1 MNTKKLTA
9 GFLGLIM
16 AAAMAQA
23 ENKNFSIPLSNTV
36 NLDMIWIEPGTF
48 MMGSPENEMG
58 RQNWGEDLHEVT
70 LSQGFWLGKYEVTQA
85 QYKIIM
91 GDNPTSGMNYG
102 VGSNY
107 PVYYMTWK
115 EATNFCAKLTEIE
128 RTAGRLP
135 KGYEY
140 TLPTSEQWEYACRA
154 ETTTAF
160 NNGTNIAKKDESE
173 YETCPN
179 LEPLAWY
186 MSNSGRRT
194 HPVGLKQPNAWGL
207 YDMHGNVDEA
217 CIDEMYSG
225 NYNCRGGWFGMGAM
239 YARSAYRMSTGPNER
254 SVGTG
259 FRVALVRN
267 VPEEPSKIE
276 YTVSNEE
283 LILNFTGELY
293 ESDDAV
299 NWTKVESAVSPYKVK
314 IGDRKQFFTFKEGS
328 SVDPVDPSDPEDQVL
343 PGENAAISLPD
354 NVDLDMVGIE
364 PGTFMMGSPKNELGR
379 ENKETLHQVTLTK
392 GYWLGKY
399 EVTQAQYKAV
409 TGTNPSW
416 DKGADLPVEQ
426 VTWNDAMEFCSKLT
440 DIERE
445 AGRLPEGYEYTLPT
459 EAQWEYACRAGTTT
473 ALNSG
478 KNLSDEYQCPE
489 MDEVG
494 WYWYNGGKESYNNNL
509 ICTHSGGQKKPNAW
523 GLYDMHGNVGE
534 WCLDWYEDYPT
545 TAVVDPTGPDTGTDR
560 AVRWGSWW
568 NAAWACRSAY
578 RGNDK
583 PDAVYASLGFRVALA
598 PVVISDDGDMTIP
611 ISGDVNLAMVWI
623 EPGTFMMGSP
633 ENERGREN
641 YETQHEVTLTQ
652 GYWLGKYEVTQKQ
665 YQAIMGKNPSKFQGA
680 TLPVEKVSWEDAM
693 AFCAKLTA
701 SEREAGRLP
710 AGYEYTL
717 PTEAQWEYACRA
729 ETTTALN
736 SGKNLSNISQCTEMN
751 EVGWYG
757 GNSGNMTHSVG
768 QKKPNAWGLYD
779 MHGNVLEWCLDWNGS
794 YPLAPEVDPKG
805 PNNGTSRVIRGGG
818 WNLIA
823 GSCRSASRSNY
834 GPTYSSY
841 FCGFRVALSSVQAI
855 DKDIRIP
862 LSDTVNLDMIW
873 IEPGSFM
880 MGSPEGEK
888 GRDAEETQH
897 RVILTQ
903 GYWLGKFEVTQ
914 GQYKAIMGSNPSY
927 YGGDEKPVEQVR
939 WETAMEFCAKLT
951 EIEKAAGR
959 LPDGYKYTLPTEAQW
974 EYACRAGTTTAL
986 NSGKNLSNSSQ
997 CPEVEKVAW
1006 YFFSGAGMTSVVGQ
1020 KQPNAWGLYDMH
1032 GNVKEWCLDWYNENY
1047 YQSSPSEDPTG
1058 PAAPIDYDYNNYK
1071 VVRGGGWAT
1080 YAYDCRSASR
1090 GKYYEDRYDRYT
1102 GFRVALVPEK

>member
-1 MNTKKLTA
+1 MNTSKLVT
-9 GFLGLIM
+9 GFMSLALL
-16 AAAMAQA
+16 AAMAQA
-23 ENKNFSIPLSNTV
+23 DGSANKNFTIPISNTI

-48 MMGSPENEMG
+48 MMGSPEDEIG
-58 RQNWGEDLHEVT
+58 RMDWGEDLHEVT
-70 LSQGFWLGKYEVTQA
+70 LPSGFWMGKYEVTQA
-85 QYKIIM
+85 QYMAIM
-91 GDNPTSGMNYG
+91 GDNPSNIIEKDGRHYG
-102 VGSNY
+102 IGSNY

-128 RTAGRLP
+128 RAAGRLP

-154 ETTTAF
+154 GTTTAF
-160 NNGTNIAKKDESE
+160 NNGTNIAKKSESE

-186 MSNSGRRT
+186 MSNSDRQT
-194 HPVGLKQPNAWGL
+194 HPVGQKQPNAWGL

-217 CIDEMYSG
+217 CIDELYSG
-225 NYNCRGGWFGMGAM
+225 VYICRGGWFGMGAM
-239 YARSAYRMSTGPNER
+239 YARSAYRLGTDTNER

-259 FRVALVRN
+259 FRLALVN
-267 VPEEPSKIE
+267 NQPVEPPKIE
-276 YTVSNEE
+276 YTISKDE
-283 LILNFTGELY
+283 LTLTFTGVLY
-293 ESDDAV
+293 KSDDAV
-299 NWTKVESAVSPYKVK
+299 NWTKVESASSPYKVA
-314 IGDRKQFFTFKEGS
+314 IGDRKQFFCFKEES
-328 SVDPVDPSDPEDQVL
+328 SGNPDDPPVVVVTPGTNATIPLSD
-343 PGENAAISLPD
+343 AANLEM
-354 NVDLDMVGIE
+354 NWIE

-379 ENKETLHQVTLTK
+379 ENKETQHQVTLTK
-392 GYWLGKY
+392 GYWMGKY

-426 VTWNDAMEFCSKLT
+426 VSWYDAMEFCSKLT

-478 KNLSDEYQCPE
+478 KNLSKEVQCSE

-509 ICTHSGGQKKPNAW
+509 ICTHPGGQKKPNAW

-534 WCLDWYEDYPT
+534 WCLDYYEDYPT
-545 TAVVDPTGPDTGTDR
+545 SAVVDPTGPDTGTDR

-598 PVVISDDGDMTIP
+598 PVVTSNDIGLD
-611 ISGDVNLAMVWI
+611 MVWI

-633 ENERGREN
+633 ENEQGRAN
-641 YETQHEVTLTQ
+641 NETQHKVTLTQ

-665 YQAIMGKNPSKFQGA
+665 YQAIMGKNPSNFKGA

-701 SEREAGRLP
+701 SEKEAGRLP
-710 AGYEYTL
+710 SGYEYTL

-729 ETTTALN
+729 GTTTALN
-736 SGKNLSNISQCTEMN
+736 SGKDLTNGTQCSEMG
-751 EVGWYG
+751 EVGWYSY
-757 GNSGNMTHSVG
+757 NSGEKTHPVG

-779 MHGNVLEWCLDWNGS
+779 MHGNVLEWCLDWNGD
-794 YPLAPEVDPKG
+794 YPLAPVTDPTG
-805 PNNGTSRVIRGGG
+805 PDNGTSRVIRGGG
-818 WNLIA
+818 WNFIA
-823 GSCRSASRSNY
+823 GGCRSASRSNY
-834 GPTYSSY
+834 GPTYNSY
-841 FCGFRVALSSVQAI
+841 FCGFRVALSSVQVVS
-855 DKDIRIP
+855 KDIKVP
-862 LSDTVNLDMIW
+862 LSETVNLDMIW
-873 IEPGSFM
+873 IEKGTFI
-880 MGSPEGEK
+880 MGSPKGEM
-888 GRDAEETQH
+888 GRDNNDEENRHQVT
-897 RVILTQ
+897 LTQ
-903 GYWLGKFEVTQ
+903 DYWIGKYEVTQ
-914 GQYKAIMGSNPSY
+914 AQYKAIMGTNPSRAK
-927 YGGDEKPVEQVR
+927 GDEKPVHQVT
-939 WETAMEFCAKLT
+939 WDDAMEFCAKLT

-959 LPDGYKYTLPTEAQW
+959 LPEGYVYTLPTEAQW

-986 NSGKNLSNSSQ
+986 NSGKNLSNASKCSEME
-997 CPEVEKVAW
+997 EVGW
-1006 YFFSGAGMTSVVGQ
+1006 YYYANIGMVSVVGQ
-1020 KQPNAWGLYDMH
+1020 KLPNAWGLYDMH
-1032 GNVKEWCLDWYNENY
+1032 GNVKEWCLDWYKENY
-1047 YQSSPSEDPTG
+1047 YQGSPSEDPTG
-1058 PAAPIDYDYNNYK
+1058 PAAPSDYNNYK

-1090 GKYYEDRYDRYT
+1090 GKYYVDRYDRYT